1 MAKDR
6 TATATK
12 QASNDHEHPEWSD
25 RIAGPELEMTNE
37 ETKELQN
44 RGNFLFPPH
53 AFSGASAPSDCGK
66 RLLPIDILCILML
79 NKQII
84 VNFSIRSIWAS
95 H

>member
-53 AFSGASAPSDCGK
+53 AFSGASARRIAGNGFC
-66 RLLPIDILCILML
+66 RLTFFP
-79 NKQII
+79 
-84 VNFSIRSIWAS
+84 F
-95 H
+95 